1 MKNRFL
7 QTSYYIFAD
16 VIASV
21 FSWLAFIYFRKK
33 FIETKAIGFD
43 VPVEINEKAIIGLI
57 VLPVFWIFLSWFS
70 GYYRD
75 IYRKSRLKEIAQTFV
90 TVAIGSVVLFF
101 VLFLDDTVAG
111 YESYYY
117 SIFVFF
123 LLQFLSTYILRLIIT
138 SRTAVLI
145 QKKKIWFN
153 TLIVGG
159 GEKAEKLFNDIQSEK
174 ISNGNKVV
182 GFVHYDDE
190 LNSRLSAQIE
200 DLGPINKVKQLLLKH
215 QIEEVIIAIETSDHI
230 RLQRLISDIDEK
242 NIKIKMIPDMYDI
255 LSGFVRISSIFGTPL
270 IEVEALVMP
279 QWQQS
284 VKRVLDILCSFFALV
299 ILSPLFILLFILI
312 KIDSR
317 GPAIF
322 KQPRVG
328 RWGKTFTIY
337 KFRTMRMDAEKNG
350 PALSSAEDNR
360 MTKIGRWLRKFRLDE
375 FPQFYN
381 VLVGNMSVVGPRP
394 ERQFFID
401 QIVPIAPHYKLLHR
415 VKPGITS
422 WGQVKYGYAENV
434 EQMVERLKYDILYIE
449 NMSLAL
455 DFKIAFY
462 TLLTIIKAEGK

>member
-1 MKNRFL
+1 VKNRFL
-7 QTSYYIFAD
+7 QTFYYIFTDTA
-16 VIASV
+16 ASV

-33 FIETKAIGFD
+33 FIETKAIGID
-43 VPVEINEKAIIGLI
+43 VPVEIDRNAIFGLI
-57 VLPVFWIFLSWFS
+57 ALPIFWVFLSWFS

-75 IYRKSRLKEIAQTFV
+75 VYRKSRLKEIAQTFA
-90 TVAIGSVVLFF
+90 TVAIGSVILFF
-101 VLFLDDTVAG
+101 VLFLDDVVAN

-138 SRTAVLI
+138 SRTAALI

-159 GEKAEKLFNDIQSEK
+159 GEKAEKLYQDIQSEK
-174 ISNGNKVV
+174 ISNGNKVI

-190 LNSRLSAQIE
+190 INSKLATQIE

-230 RLQRLISDIDEK
+230 RLQKLISDIDEK

-255 LSGFVRISSIFGTPL
+255 LSGFVRITSIFGTPL
-270 IEVEALVMP
+270 IEVDALVMP

-284 VKRVLDILCSFFALV
+284 IKRVLDIVCSVLALV
-299 ILSPLFILLFILI
+299 VLFPLFLILFILI
-312 KIDSR
+312 KADSK

-322 KQPRVG
+322 KQPRIG
-328 RWGKTFTIY
+328 RWGKPFTIY
-337 KFRTMRMDAEKNG
+337 KFRTMRTDAEKDG
-350 PALSSAEDNR
+350 PALSSSDDNR

-381 VLVGNMSVVGPRP
+381 VLIGNMSLVGPRP

-401 QIVPIAPHYKLLHR
+401 QIVQVAPHYKLLHR

-455 DFKIAFY
+455 DFKIGFY
-462 TLLTIIKAEGK
+462 TVLTVIKAEGK

>member
-1 MKNRFL
+1 MKNRFR
-7 QTSYYIFAD
+7 QTFYYIFAD
-16 VIASV
+16 VLASS

-33 FIETKAIGFD
+33 FIETQAIGID
-43 VPVEINEKAIIGLI
+43 VPVEIDKNAIIGLV
-57 VLPVFWIFLSWFS
+57 VLPLFWIFLSWFS

-75 IYRKSRLKEIAQTFV
+75 IYRKSRLRELSQTFV
-90 TVAIGSVVLFF
+90 TVAIGSVILFF
-101 VLFLDDTVAG
+101 VLFLDDVVAN
-111 YESYYY
+111 YHSYYF

-123 LLQFLSTYILRLIIT
+123 LLQFFSTYLFRLIIT
-138 SRTAVLI
+138 SRTARLI
-145 QKKKIWFN
+145 QKKKIFFN

-159 GEKAEKLFNDIQSEK
+159 GAKATKLYADIESEK
-174 ISNGNKVV
+174 ISNGNKVI

-190 LNSRLSAQIE
+190 VQGNLSEKID
-200 DLGPINKVKQLLLKH
+200 DLGPINKVKQLIIKH
-215 QIEEVIIAIETSDHI
+215 GIEEVIIAIENSDHI
-230 RLQRLISDIDEK
+230 KLQRLISDLDEK

-270 IEVEALVMP
+270 IEVDALVMP

-284 VKRVLDILCSFFALV
+284 IKRVLDIVVSLFALI
-299 ILSPLFILLFILI
+299 ILFPLFLLLFLMI
-312 KIDSR
+312 KMDSK
-317 GPAIF
+317 GPVIF
-322 KQPRVG
+322 KQPRIG

-337 KFRTMRMDAEKNG
+337 KFRTMHVDAEKDG
-350 PALSSAEDNR
+350 PALSSSMDTR
-360 MTKIGRWLRKFRLDE
+360 MTKTGKWLRKLRLDE

-381 VLVGNMSVVGPRP
+381 VLLGNMSLVGPRP

-401 QIVPIAPHYKLLHR
+401 QIVDLAPHYKLLHR
-415 VKPGITS
+415 IKPGITS

-462 TLLTIIKAEGK
+462 TLLTILKAEGK

>member
-7 QTSYYIFAD
+7 QTFYYIFTD
-16 VIASV
+16 TLASV

-33 FIETKAIGFD
+33 FIETKAFGID
-43 VPVEINEKAIIGLI
+43 VPVEIDKNAIIGLI
-57 VLPVFWIFLSWFS
+57 ALPVFWVFLSWFS

-75 IYRKSRLKEIAQTFV
+75 IYRKSRLKELGQTFV
-90 TVAIGSVVLFF
+90 TTAIGSVILFF

-111 YESYYY
+111 YQSYYY

-123 LLQFLSTYILRLIIT
+123 GLQFLSTYLLRLSIT
-138 SRTAVLI
+138 SRTAYLI

-159 GEKAEKLFNDIQSEK
+159 GEKAEKLYEDIQSEK
-174 ISNGNKVV
+174 ISNGNKVI
-182 GFVHYDDE
+182 GFVHYDE
-190 LNSRLSAQIE
+190 EMNSKLSSYIE
-200 DLGPINKVKQLLLKH
+200 DLGPINKLKQLLLKH
-215 QIEEVIIAIETSDHI
+215 HIEEVIIAIETSDHI

-255 LSGFVRISSIFGTPL
+255 LSGFVRITSIFGTPL
-270 IEVEALVMP
+270 IEVDALVMP

-284 VKRVLDILCSFFALV
+284 IKRVLDICCSLIALF
-299 ILSPLFILLFILI
+299 ILSPVFLVLAILI
-312 KIDSR
+312 KLDSK
-317 GPAIF
+317 GPIIY

-328 RWGKTFTIY
+328 RWGKSFTIF
-337 KFRTMRMDAEKNG
+337 KFRTMRTDAEKNG
-350 PALSSAEDNR
+350 PALSSSHDNR
-360 MTKIGRWLRKFRLDE
+360 MTKTGRWLRKFRLDE
-375 FPQFYN
+375 LPQFYN
-381 VLVGNMSVVGPRP
+381 VLIGTMSLVGPRP

-462 TLLTIIKAEGK
+462 TILTVIKAEGK

>member
-1 MKNRFL
+1 MKNRFR
-7 QTSYYIFAD
+7 QTFYYISVD
-16 VIASV
+16 VLASA

-33 FIETKAIGFD
+33 FIETKAMGFD
-43 VPVEINEKAIIGLI
+43 VPVEIDRNAIIGLI
-57 VLPVFWIFLSWFS
+57 VLPLFWVFLSWFS

-75 IYRKSRLKEIAQTFV
+75 IYRKSRLKEIGQTFGTIAV
-90 TVAIGSVVLFF
+90 GSVILFF
-101 VLFLDDTVAG
+101 VLFLDDVVAN
-111 YESYYY
+111 YRSYYF

-123 LLQFLSTYILRLIIT
+123 ILQFLSTYLLRLIIT
-138 SRTAVLI
+138 SRTAKLI
-145 QKKKIWFN
+145 QKKKIFFN

-159 GEKAEKLFNDIQSEK
+159 GEKAEKLYQDIQSEK
-174 ISNGNKVV
+174 ISNGNKVI

-190 LNSRLSAQIE
+190 VNGALVKHIE
-200 DLGPINKVKQLLLKH
+200 DLGPINKVKQLIIRH
-215 QIEEVIIAIETSDHI
+215 HIEEVIIAIEHTDHN
-230 RLQRLISDIDEK
+230 RLQRLISDLDEK
-242 NIKIKMIPDMYDI
+242 GIKIKMIPDMYDI

-270 IEVEALVMP
+270 IEVDALVMP

-284 VKRVLDILCSFFALV
+284 IKRVLDIVCSLLALT
-299 ILSPLFILLFILI
+299 ILLPVFMVLIILI
-312 KIDSR
+312 KMDSK
-317 GPAIF
+317 GPVIF

-337 KFRTMRMDAEKNG
+337 KFRTMRVDAEKNG

-360 MTKIGRWLRKFRLDE
+360 MTKTGKWLRKLRLDE

-381 VLVGNMSVVGPRP
+381 VLIGNMSIVGPRP
-394 ERQFFID
+394 ERQFYID

-415 VKPGITS
+415 IKPGITS

-434 EQMVERLKYDILYIE
+434 DQMVERLKYDILYVE

-462 TLLTIIKAEGK
+462 TVLTIIKAEGK

>member
-7 QTSYYIFAD
+7 QTSYYIFTD
-16 VIASV
+16 VLASV

-33 FIETKAIGFD
+33 FIETKAFGID
-43 VPVEINEKAIIGLI
+43 VPVEIDKNAVFGLI
-57 VLPVFWIFLSWFS
+57 ALPVFWVFLSWFS

-75 IYRKSRLKEIAQTFV
+75 IYRKSRLKELGQTLV
-90 TVAIGSVVLFF
+90 TTAIGSVILFF

-111 YESYYY
+111 YQSYYY

-123 LLQFLSTYILRLIIT
+123 ALQFLSTYLFRVIIT
-138 SRTAVLI
+138 SRTAHLI

-174 ISNGNKVV
+174 ISNGNKVL

-190 LNSRLSAQIE
+190 ANSKLSSQIE
-200 DLGPINKVKQLLLKH
+200 DLGPINKLKQLLLKH
-215 QIEEVIIAIETSDHI
+215 QIEEVIIAIENSDHI

-255 LSGFVRISSIFGTPL
+255 LSGFVRITSIFGTPL
-270 IEVEALVMP
+270 IEVDALVMP

-284 VKRVLDILCSFFALV
+284 VKRALDILCSVLALC
-299 ILSPLFILLFILI
+299 ILSPVFLVLTILI
-312 KIDSR
+312 KIDSK
-317 GPAIF
+317 GPVIY

-328 RWGKTFTIY
+328 RWGKPFTIY
-337 KFRTMRMDAEKNG
+337 KFRTMRTDAEKNG
-350 PALSSAEDNR
+350 PALSSTHDNR
-360 MTKIGRWLRKFRLDE
+360 MTKTGRWLRKFRLDE
-375 FPQFYN
+375 LPQFYN
-381 VLVGNMSVVGPRP
+381 VLIGTMSLVGPRP

-462 TLLTIIKAEGK
+462 TILTVIKAEGK

>member
-1 MKNRFL
+1 MKNRFR
-7 QTSYYIFAD
+7 QTFYYISVD
-16 VIASV
+16 VLASS

-33 FIETKAIGFD
+33 FIETKAIGID
-43 VPVEINEKAIIGLI
+43 VPVEIDRNAIIGLMA
-57 VLPVFWIFLSWFS
+57 LPVFWIFLSWFS

-75 IYRKSRLKEIAQTFV
+75 IYRKSRLRELGQTFLTTAV
-90 TVAIGSVVLFF
+90 GSIILFF
-101 VLFLDDTVAG
+101 VLFLDDVVAN
-111 YESYYY
+111 YKSYYF

-123 LLQFLSTYILRLIIT
+123 LLQFFTTYLLRLLIT
-138 SRTAVLI
+138 SRTARLI

-159 GEKAEKLFNDIQSEK
+159 GEKAEKLWQDIQDEK
-174 ISNGNKVV
+174 ISNGNKVI

-190 LNSRLSAQIE
+190 VNGALVKHIE
-200 DLGPINKVKQLLLKH
+200 DLGPINKVKQLIIKH
-215 QIEEVIIAIETSDHI
+215 EIEEVIIAIENSDHN
-230 RLQRLISDIDEK
+230 RLQRLISDLDEK

-284 VKRVLDILCSFFALV
+284 VKRFLDIFCSLFALV
-299 ILSPLFILLFILI
+299 VLSPLFLLLFILI
-312 KIDSR
+312 KIDSK
-317 GPAIF
+317 GSVIY

-328 RWGKTFTIY
+328 RWGKPFTIY
-337 KFRTMRMDAEKNG
+337 KFRTMRTDAEKDG
-350 PALSSAEDNR
+350 PALSSGSDNR
-360 MTKIGRWLRKFRLDE
+360 MTKIGKWLRKFRLDE

-381 VLVGNMSVVGPRP
+381 VLMGHMSIVGPRP

-401 QIVPIAPHYKLLHR
+401 QIVPLAPHYKLLHR

-434 EQMVERLKYDILYIE
+434 DQMVERLKYDILYIE

-462 TLLTIIKAEGK
+462 TVLTVIKAEGK

>member
-284 VKRVLDILCSFFALV
+284 VKRVLDILC
-299 ILSPLFILLFILI
+299 
-312 KIDSR
+312 
-317 GPAIF
+317 
-322 KQPRVG
+322 
-328 RWGKTFTIY
+328 
-337 KFRTMRMDAEKNG
+337 
-350 PALSSAEDNR
+350 
-360 MTKIGRWLRKFRLDE
+360 
-375 FPQFYN
+375 
-381 VLVGNMSVVGPRP
+381 
-394 ERQFFID
+394 
-401 QIVPIAPHYKLLHR
+401 
-415 VKPGITS
+415 
-422 WGQVKYGYAENV
+422 
-434 EQMVERLKYDILYIE
+434 
-449 NMSLAL
+449 
-455 DFKIAFY
+455 
-462 TLLTIIKAEGK
+462 